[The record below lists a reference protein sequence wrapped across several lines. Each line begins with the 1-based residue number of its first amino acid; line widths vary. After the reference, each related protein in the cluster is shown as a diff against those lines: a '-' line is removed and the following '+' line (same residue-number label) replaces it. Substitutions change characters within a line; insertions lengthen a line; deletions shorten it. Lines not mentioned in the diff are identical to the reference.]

1 MIVALIWLGLAYLV
15 AVLGR
20 DRKFGFWGTLIISV
34 LFSPIVGLLTVF
46 ASDAR
51 PKPPRRCIRHDHA

>member
-1 MIVALIWLGLAYLV
+1 MIFVLLWIGLSYLV

-20 DRKFGFWGTLIISV
+20 ERKFGFWGTLLVS
-34 LFSPIVGLLTVF
+34 LFFTPLVGLLTVF

-51 PKPPRRCIRHDHA
+51 PKPPRRCIRHHHA